1 MNIYID
7 SSPLHSGHKH
17 RGVGE
22 YTRNLIT
29 ALKNY
34 FPQHDYSSPDPK
46 LMHYPY
52 FDLFFPTLPLIK
64 KNPTIVTIHDVIP
77 LKYPHLFPLGPRGK
91 FNLLQQKLALR
102 SVKSIITVSKASK
115 KNIIQY
121 LKIPSKKIQVI
132 HSAVDRIFS
141 LKPKTKF
148 DRVKLPSKFL
158 LYVGDINPNK
168 NLPNLIQAVK
178 QTKTKL
184 AIVSRALANKNI
196 PESKQIHKLVN
207 SQITIIT
214 DVDQSELN
222 QLYHQATI
230 YVQPSLDEGFGF
242 PLLEAM
248 TAGCPTIST
257 RAGSLSEVGGSA
269 PLYAKS
275 PSTINIAKAIRKLWN
290 NPKLQ
295 NELKKK
301 SLTQAK
307 KFSWQKTALNTLK
320 VYEKIL
326 N

>member
-1 MNIYID
+1 MRILID
-7 SSPLHSGHKH
+7 SSPFYSGHKH

-34 FPQHDYSSPDPK
+34 FPQHDYSSSHPD
-46 LMHYPY
+46 LIHYPY

-64 KNPTIVTIHDVIP
+64 KKPTVVTIHDVIP
-77 LKYPHLFPLGPRGK
+77 LKYPRLFPLGPRGK
-91 FNLLQQKLALR
+91 LNLLRQKLALR
-102 SVKSIITVSKASK
+102 SVKSILTVSNASK
-115 KNIIQY
+115 KDIIQY

-132 HSAVDRIFS
+132 YSAVDRIFS
-141 LKPKTKF
+141 LKPKAKF
-148 DRVKLPSKFL
+148 DRVKLPLKFL

-168 NLPNLIQAVK
+168 NLLNLIQAVK
-178 QTKTKL
+178 QTKTNL
-184 AIVSRALANKNI
+184 VIVSRALAKNI

-207 SQITIIT
+207 PQITIIT

-248 TAGCPTIST
+248 TAGCPAIST
-257 RAGSLSEVGGSA
+257 GAGSLPEVGGLA

-275 PSTINIAKAIRKLWN
+275 PSITDLADVIKKLWSN
-290 NPKLQ
+290 SNLQ
-295 NELKKK
+295 NKLIKKG
-301 SLTQAK
+301 LAQAQ

-320 VYEKIL
+320 VYEKIF